1 MKKSSGKKI
10 FWTCLSF
17 LTFGLFSLALISK
30 NYWLNIFVIVLG
42 MLINKK
48 GSDALFIKKSFI
60 AKSDMRRKNNL

>member
-1 MKKSSGKKI
+1 MRKSSSKKI

-30 NYWLNIFVIVLG
+30 NYWLNIFVIILG

-48 GSDALFIKKSFI
+48 GSDVLFIKKSFI
-60 AKSDMRRKNNL
+60 AKNDMRRKNNL